1 MARAPRPASL
11 TRHRWLTAS
20 IIVGAIALVGVSFGL
35 LRLLPLG
42 SRATTGVPQLVFAA
56 FGQTA
61 DLVYVAPATNPE
73 ERTIIDTVQHAE
85 GWGINPG
92 AMSGNLIAF
101 NVIPTGTPA
110 QRGAPSELW
119 LLDAKTKEKTRL
131 ARDADLLVKPQFVS
145 GGKAILYRRS
155 VGGVT
160 TGAPASTSGAPGAS
174 GATGPGGIASDVQAI
189 VRVDIET
196 QARTVLHEEPTAFG
210 ILPVGIDGSGALLF
224 ARLSNNGTDVFSK
237 RGNGAPTLAFHAS
250 DEIARDWQL
259 SPDGKSLAYLAP
271 QPRAERVVNRAQVV
285 SIEAGRP
292 VTLPDADG
300 NGEQYGPTWTPDG
313 ADLAVGQEA
322 LGADRAA
329 VALLRPGAQ
338 PSSLAGPAKGFDVPV
353 AWSADRTYLAARTF
367 DGQNSTN
374 AGRET
379 AVVIARSGERYAVSA
394 PGEVILVGWLNA

>member
-1 MARAPRPASL
+1 MRASL
-11 TRHRWLTAS
+11 TQHRWLTAS
-20 IIVGAIALVGVSFGL
+20 VVVVTIALLGGSFGL

-42 SRATTGVPQLVFAA
+42 SKAATGMPRLVFAA
-56 FGQTA
+56 FGETA
-61 DLVYVAPATNPE
+61 DLIYVAPATNPE

-119 LLDAKTKEKTRL
+119 LLDAKTGAKTRL

-155 VGGVT
+155 VGGASG
-160 TGAPASTSGAPGAS
+160 GAAPSTPGTSGPS
-174 GATGPGGIASDVQAI
+174 GPGGISSDVQAI

-237 RGNGAPTLAFHAS
+237 RGNSAPALAFHAS

-259 SPDGKSLAYLAP
+259 SPDGKSLAFLAP

-285 SIEAGRP
+285 SIEAGRA
-292 VTLPDADG
+292 VTLPDADA

-322 LGADRAA
+322 LNTGHAA
-329 VALLRPGAQ
+329 VTLLRPGTQ
-338 PSSLAGPAKGFDVPV
+338 PSTLAGPSKGFDVPV

>member
-1 MARAPRPASL
+1 MARAPRLASSL
-11 TRHRWLTAS
+11 TQHRWLTAS
-20 IIVGAIALVGVSFGL
+20 IIVGVVALIGISFGV

-42 SRATTGVPQLVFAA
+42 SKATTGVPQLVFAA

-61 DLVYVAPATNPE
+61 DLVYVAPATRPE

-119 LLDAKTKEKTRL
+119 LLDAKTKAKTRL

-155 VGGVT
+155 VGGAT
-160 TGAPASTSGAPGAS
+160 AGAAASATGAS
-174 GATGPGGIASDVQAI
+174 GPTGPGSIASDVQAI

-224 ARLSNNGTDVFSK
+224 VRLSNSGTDVFSK
-237 RGNGAPTLAFHAS
+237 RGSNAPTLAFHAS

-259 SPDGKSLAYLAP
+259 SPDGKSLAFLAP

-292 VTLPDADG
+292 VTLPDANA

-329 VALLRPGAQ
+329 VTLLRPGAQ
-338 PSSLAGPAKGFDVPV
+338 PSSLASPPKGFDVPV
-353 AWSADRTYLAARTF
+353 AWSADNTYLAARTF

-379 AVVIARSGERYAVSA
+379 AVVIAKTGERYVISA

>member
-1 MARAPRPASL
+1 MARAPRLASSL
-11 TRHRWLTAS
+11 TQHRWLTAS
-20 IIVGAIALVGVSFGL
+20 IIVGVIALIGISFGV

-42 SRATTGVPQLVFAA
+42 SKATTGVPQLVFAA

-61 DLVYVAPATNPE
+61 DLVYVAPATRPE

-119 LLDAKTKEKTRL
+119 LLDAKTRAKTRL

-155 VGGVT
+155 VGG
-160 TGAPASTSGAPGAS
+160 TSGGGAASAPGAS
-174 GATGPGGIASDVQAI
+174 GPSGPGGIASDVQAI

-237 RGNGAPTLAFHAS
+237 RGNNAPTLAFHAS

-259 SPDGKSLAYLAP
+259 SPDGKSLAFLAP

-292 VTLPDADG
+292 VTLPDANT

-313 ADLAVGQEA
+313 AALTVGQEA
-322 LGADRAA
+322 LGVDRAA
-329 VALLRPGAQ
+329 VTLLRPGTQ
-338 PSSLAGPAKGFDVPV
+338 PSSLASPPKGFDVPV
-353 AWSADRTYLAARTF
+353 AWSADKTYLAARTF

-379 AVVIARSGERYAVSA
+379 AVVIAKTGERYAVSA